1 MPRAPTRKAP
11 GAKKAPERVRAFAW
25 TCNNYDAHGYMLE
38 AFKHVARG
46 LGEDGGWAVASEETG
61 SEEET
66 DHYQAAMHIGKHA
79 AMSTSA
85 IWKKVNSSYKD
96 IVTKAALLHPE
107 RFNGEDPEVP
117 PKHNWIALASHDGA
131 DNFKSLAGYPC
142 KGGGL
147 DPRLPKAH
155 ADAAAEPRR
164 LPGYGIFDPWEGEI
178 AVDAVI
184 VWQWGTKGPGQ
195 GTRTD
200 IQNLVAAAT
209 DLTVPLSK
217 ALLDDPELAASF
229 IKYPNGVA
237 KLRQHAMMECERDLD
252 APPFVAV
259 FHGPTGTGKS
269 FTINQT
275 IKKLGL
281 RSYTCSTG
289 MTAGDKAWFDGYD
302 GEEVV
307 WFSEFRSSIQWSQI
321 LEILDRYAVKVQV
334 KNGTAQM
341 MGKYFFFCSPI
352 PPSEWY
358 PGIEEKT
365 QGSNAQ
371 LLRRITH
378 IVPMDGQGG
387 QGRSDECLA
396 AIEAVNKAL
405 FPEDYPDEMLD
416 GDVTEED
423 NSDDEHGG
431 TPLRRLNAL
440 PLPPR
445 NPGYQPTFNGGQDA
459 PLATDQDAEAAFD
472 ELMTEF
478 DLDGGSADVATPPRL
493 KRTTTVHPNI
503 PSPPAYSGRGMEE

>member
-1 MPRAPTRKAP
+1 MPRAPQKA
-11 GAKKAPERVRAFAW
+11 AKTARKAPERVRAFAW

-38 AFKHVARG
+38 AFKNVARG

-85 IWKKVNSSYKD
+85 IWKKVNTSYKD

-117 PKHNWIALASHDGA
+117 PAHNWIAMASHDGA

-147 DPRLPKAH
+147 DPRYTQAIS
-155 ADAAAEPRR
+155 DANAEPRR
-164 LPGYGIFDPWEGEI
+164 LPGYGIFDPWEGELAADAII
-178 AVDAVI
+178 A
-184 VWQWGTKGPGQ
+184 WQWGTKGPGQ

-209 DLTVPLSK
+209 DLSVPLSK
-217 ALLDDPELAASF
+217 ALLDDPELAAAF

-237 KLRQHAMMECERDLD
+237 KLRQHAMMEVERDLD
-252 APPFVAV
+252 EAPFVAV

-269 FTINQT
+269 YTINQT

-281 RSYTCSTG
+281 RSYVCSTG

-302 GEEVV
+302 GEEVI
-307 WFSEFRSSIQWSQI
+307 WFTEFRSSIQWSQL

-352 PPSEWY
+352 APCDWY
-358 PGIEEKT
+358 PGIEEKAE
-365 QGSNAQ
+365 GSNAQ
-371 LLRRITH
+371 LLRRVTH
-378 IVPMDGQGG
+378 ILPMDGLGG
-387 QGRSDECLA
+387 DGRSDTCLQA
-396 AIEAVNKAL
+396 LELMNKVL
-405 FPEDYPDEMLD
+405 FPEDFADELLAD
-416 GDVTEED
+416 ITDSA
-423 NSDDEHGG
+423 NSDDEHDG
-431 TPLRRLNAL
+431 TPLRRMNAL
-440 PLPPR
+440 PLR
-445 NPGYQPTFNGGQDA
+445 NPGYQSTFNGGQDA
-459 PLATDQDAEAAFD
+459 PLATDDAEAVFD
-472 ELMTEF
+472 EFMDEF
-478 DLDGGSADVATPPRL
+478 DLENGS
-493 KRTTTVHPNI
+493 I
-503 PSPPAYSGRGMEE
+503 PSPPRLVRTTPHAPHPTPRLTGRGMEE